1 MSEANSSDYLV
12 IGGGIIGLCIALELK
27 TKYPTKSVTL
37 IDKEEQC
44 GQHASARNS
53 GVLHAGFYYTA
64 DSLKA
69 KFCREGNEYWTQY
82 CLKRKLRI
90 NPCGKLVV
98 AKDKDDLAPLAELV
112 QRAKANG
119 VAVQTVSEKK
129 AQQMEP
135 RVKTHKEALY
145 SPSTASI
152 DPKEIVASIKQDLLN
167 KGVQILENTKYL
179 GRGKKS
185 IQTNQG
191 ILKYGFL
198 INAAGLYAEKI
209 AHDYKV
215 GLDYQILP
223 FKGLYLYSKEPAKA
237 FKMHIYPVPDL
248 LNPFLGVH
256 FTLTVDGRVKLGP
269 TAIPA
274 FWREQYQGWD
284 NFDLK
289 EFKDIAGMQSQ
300 LLWGGG
306 FDFKK
311 LAWAELSKYAKTPMV
326 DQAKVLAKGIEQSDY
341 TQWGQP
347 GIRAQLIS
355 KSQKKLIMDFV
366 FKRKTNSMHVL
377 NAVSPGFTCAMP
389 FAKHICEQI

>member
-1 MSEANSSDYLV
+1 MSEINSSDYLV

-37 IDKEEQC
+37 IDKEAQC
-44 GQHASARNS
+44 GQHASSRNS

-69 KFCREGNEYWTQY
+69 KFCREGNQYWTQY
-82 CLKRKLRI
+82 CVQRKLKI

-98 AKDKDDLAPLAELV
+98 AKDKNDLAPLAELM
-112 QRAKANG
+112 QRAKING
-119 VAVQTVSEKK
+119 VDVQAVTEKE

-135 RVKTHKEALY
+135 RVKTYKEALY
-145 SPSTASI
+145 SPSTASV
-152 DPKEIVASIKQDLLN
+152 DPKQIVASIKQDLLN
-167 KGVQILENTKYL
+167 KGVQILEDTKYL

-185 IQTNQG
+185 IKTNRG
-191 ILKYGFL
+191 IIKYDFV

-209 AHDYKV
+209 AHDFEL

-237 FKMHIYPVPDL
+237 FNMHIYPVPDL

-289 EFKDIAGMQSQ
+289 EFKDIASMQSQ
-300 LLWGGG
+300 LLWGAG

-311 LAWAELSKYAKTPMV
+311 LAWAELIKYAKTPMV
-326 DQAKVLAKGIEQSDY
+326 NQAKVLAKDIKQSDY

-355 KSQKKLIMDFV
+355 ISQKKLIMDFI
-366 FKRKTNSMHVL
+366 FEREANSIHVL
-377 NAVSPGFTCAMP
+377 NAVSPGFTCAIP